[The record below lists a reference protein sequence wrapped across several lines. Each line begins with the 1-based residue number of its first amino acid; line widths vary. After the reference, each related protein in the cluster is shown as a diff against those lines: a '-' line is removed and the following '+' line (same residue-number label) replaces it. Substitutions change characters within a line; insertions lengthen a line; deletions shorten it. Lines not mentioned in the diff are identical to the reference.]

1 MTDRNTLREAILTRL
16 STVIDPETGADVV
29 RMRLVEDL
37 AVGEGGIVRYRFR
50 PSSPLCP
57 LAVSLALSIREA
69 VAGVQGVTGQEIEV
83 VGYVGAEELNRI
95 LHELAEAESSE

>member
-1 MTDRNTLREAILTRL
+1 LREAILTRL

-29 RMRLVEDL
+29 RMRLVENMEID
-37 AVGEGGIVRYRFR
+37 EGGAIRYRFR

-69 VAGVQGVTGQEIEV
+69 VAEVEGVTGQEIEV

-95 LHELAEAESSE
+95 LHKLAEAESNA